1 MGREIR
7 RREVCY
13 LDGIMERYFKLI
25 GRKEEHRGA
34 PEREN
39 LMIIV

>member
-7 RREVCY
+7 RREICY
-13 LDGIMERYFKLI
+13 LDGIMERYFKLTA
-25 GRKEEHRGA
+25 RKEEHRGA
-34 PEREN
+34 PEPQS